1 MTAAP
6 PDGVLVVDKP
16 EGPTSHDVV
25 SVARRALRTPKVGHT
40 GTLDPMATGV
50 LVLVVGRATRL
61 ARYMASDVKVYD
73 AQVTFGRATD
83 TYDRLGETTAG
94 TGQVPARDD
103 LEIAVAALRGAQM
116 QTPPA
121 YSAKKI
127 GGTAAY
133 ALARRDTPVV
143 PAPVA
148 VTIHDLRVTG
158 YESGVATL
166 TVSASAGFYVRSLA
180 HDLGVQLGTGA
191 HLSALRR
198 TKAGAFALSDAV
210 TWEAL
215 AAGGPAAALGVL
227 PLDRMLPHL
236 ASAQL
241 DQTATNRARHGQ
253 TVQAALTK
261 DPGEAPVRLLDP
273 DGHLIGI
280 GQAQSGAAQGGPTV
294 LQPVVILS

>member
-83 TYDRLGETTAG
+83 TYDRLGETTAESHR
-94 TGQVPARDD
+94 VPTRDD
-103 LEIAVAALRGAQM
+103 LEAATAALRGAQM

-148 VTIHDLRVTG
+148 VTIHDLRVTAYDNG
-158 YESGVATL
+158 IASL
-166 TVSASAGFYVRSLA
+166 SVSASAGFYVRSLA
-180 HDLGVQLGTGA
+180 HDLGIQLGTGA

-198 TKAGAFALSDAV
+198 TQAGAFALSDAV
-210 TWEAL
+210 VWETL
-215 AAGGPAAALGVL
+215 AVGGAGAASGVL

-236 ASAQL
+236 MAAQL
-241 DQTATNRARHGQ
+241 DAAETNRARHGQ
-253 TVQAALTK
+253 TVQATLSAA
-261 DPGEAPVRLLDP
+261 PGEAPVRLLDQ

-280 GQAQSGAAQGGPTV
+280 GQARLGGAQGGPV
-294 LQPVVILS
+294 ALQPVVILS